1 MRFRN
6 LLFCLL
12 LLTAVGIAAAAQ
24 VKLEIAGP
32 LKDSGASPEIVKA
45 LAPEGHRVVLGNG
58 NALCEVW
65 LVTLPPA
72 PPQDKDTEHT
82 NYSGVFATGAL
93 VGVISFPEGAKDFRG
108 QAIKPGA
115 YPLRYAVMPNDGAHM
130 GAAPQRDFLLLS
142 PLASDTRTAVKP
154 QAELIKASSAAAGTN
169 HPAAFLLL
177 PAPEVGKT
185 PTPSTGSSPPKPPG
199 NKDGATAYQSPE
211 GYVVLAGEA
220 GGVPLALVVKGQAEQ

>member
-1 MRFRN
+1 
-6 LLFCLL
+6 
-12 LLTAVGIAAAAQ
+12 
-24 VKLEIAGP
+24 VKLETAGP
-32 LKDSGASPEIVKA
+32 LKDSAASPDIVKA

-72 PPQDKDTEHT
+72 PPKDKDTEHT

-93 VGVISFPEGAKDFRG
+93 LGVISFPQGAKDFRG

-115 YPLRYAVMPNDGAHM
+115 YTLRYAVMPNDGAHM

-142 PLASDTRTAVKP
+142 PLANDTRMAAVP
-154 QAELIKASSAAAGTN
+154 QAELLKASSAASGTN

-177 PAPEVGKT
+177 PADN
-185 PTPSTGSSPPKPPG
+185 PTLSSPKS
-199 NKDGATAYQSPE
+199 DGDKGGATTRKATAYETPE
-211 GYVVLAGEA
+211 GYVVFGGEA